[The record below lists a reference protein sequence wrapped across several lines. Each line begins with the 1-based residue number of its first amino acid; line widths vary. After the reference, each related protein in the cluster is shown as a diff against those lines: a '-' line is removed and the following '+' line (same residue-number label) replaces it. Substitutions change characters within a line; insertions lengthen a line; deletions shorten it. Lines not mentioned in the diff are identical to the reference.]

1 MTTTFRAMNA
11 HDIEPC
17 YAMTQQ
23 LKWPHR
29 REDWQQAMTFG
40 EGVVIEE
47 QGRLLGSAILWRWG
61 ERAATIGLVIVDSQQ
76 QGRGL
81 GKQLMLTLLEKVP
94 DYNVRLHATE
104 MGKGLYE
111 KLGFV
116 TTGQIFQHQTR
127 ALEAVPPVAIPT
139 GLTLRRAQAQ
149 DAAILTALDQQA
161 HGMLRPRLIDHL
173 INQHQ
178 TVLLEDAQGDVRG
191 FASLRRFGHGWAIGP
206 AIAQDFPTAQ
216 ALVASLMQGLRGEF
230 VRIDTDAALPL
241 APWLATL
248 GLAQVDNPTTMVRGT
263 PWTPPAGAMQVF
275 GLMTQ
280 AMA

>member
-11 HDIEPC
+11 HDIEFC

-29 REDWQQAMTFG
+29 REDWQQAMALG

-61 ERAATIGLVIVDSQQ
+61 ERAATIGLVIVDGQQ

-116 TTGQIFQHQTR
+116 TTGQILQHQTR
-127 ALEAVPPVAIPT
+127 ALEAVPPVALPT

-149 DAAILTALDQQA
+149 DAPLLTALDQQA
-161 HGMLRPRLIDHL
+161 HGMLRPQLIDHL

-178 TVLLEDAQGDVRG
+178 TVLLADAQGDIRG

-206 AIAQDFPTAQ
+206 VIAQDFPTAQ

-263 PWTPPAGAMQVF
+263 PWTPPAGGMQAF

>member
-1 MTTTFRAMNA
+1 MTTIFRALTA
-11 HDIEPC
+11 HDIERC
-17 YAMTQQ
+17 HAMTQR

-29 REDWQQAMTFG
+29 REDWQQAIMLG

-47 QGRLLGSAILWRWG
+47 QGELLGSAMLWRWG
-61 ERAATIGLVIVDSQQ
+61 ERAATIGLVMVDGQQ

-116 TTGQIFQHQTR
+116 VTGQILQYQTR
-127 ALEAVPPVAIPT
+127 SLDATPT
-139 GLTLRRAQAQ
+139 VSLPAGLQLRRAQAQ
-149 DAAILTALDQQA
+149 DAPALTALDQQA
-161 HGMLRPRLIDHL
+161 HGMLRPQLIVHL
-173 INQHQ
+173 IHQHQ
-178 TVLLEDAQGDVRG
+178 TVLLEDAQGEIHG

-206 AIAQDFPTAQ
+206 VIATTFAVAQ
-216 ALVASLMQGLRGEF
+216 ALIASLMQGLRGEF

-241 APWLATL
+241 AGWLVTL

-263 PWTPPAGAMQVF
+263 PWMPPAGGMQAF

>member
-161 HGMLRPRLIDHL
+161 HGMLRPKLIDHL

-206 AIAQDFPTAQ
+206 AIAQDFTTAQ

-263 PWTPPAGAMQVF
+263 PWTPPAGAMQAF

>member
-11 HDIEPC
+11 HDIESC

-29 REDWQQAMTFG
+29 REDWQQAMALG

-61 ERAATIGLVIVDSQQ
+61 ERAATIGLVIVDGQQ

-116 TTGQIFQHQTR
+116 TTGQILQHQTR
-127 ALEAVPPVAIPT
+127 ALEAVLPVALPT

-149 DAAILTALDQQA
+149 DASSLTALDQQA
-161 HGMLRPRLIDHL
+161 HGMLRPQLIDHL

-178 TVLLEDAQGDVRG
+178 TVLLADAQGDIRG

-206 AIAQDFPTAQ
+206 VIAPDFPTAQ

-241 APWLATL
+241 ASWLATL

-263 PWTPPAGAMQVF
+263 PWTPPAGGMQAF

>member
-1 MTTTFRAMNA
+1 MTALFRAMNA
-11 HDIEPC
+11 QDLEQC

-47 QGRLLGSAILWRWG
+47 QGKLLGSAILWRWG
-61 ERAATIGLVIVDSQQ
+61 ECAATIGLVMVDGQQ

-94 DYNVRLHATE
+94 DHNVRLHATE

-116 TTGQIFQHQTR
+116 ATGQILQHQTR
-127 ALEAVPPVAIPT
+127 ALEAVPPVAIPA
-139 GLTLRRAQAQ
+139 GVTLRRAQAQ
-149 DAAILTALDQQA
+149 DVPTLTALDQQA
-161 HGMLRPRLIDHL
+161 HGMLRPQLMAHIVS
-173 INQHQ
+173 QHQ
-178 TVLLEDAQGDVRG
+178 TVLLEDAQHQVHG

-206 AIAQDFPTAQ
+206 IIAQDFPLAQ

-241 APWLATL
+241 AGWLATL

-263 PWTPPAGAMQVF
+263 LWTPQAGGMQAF

>member
-1 MTTTFRAMNA
+1 MTAIFRAMTA
-11 HDIEPC
+11 QDLEHC
-17 YAMTQQ
+17 YRMTQQ

-29 REDWQQAMTFG
+29 PEDWQQALALG

-47 QGRLLGSAILWRWG
+47 RGKLLGSAILWRWG
-61 ERAATIGLVIVDSQQ
+61 ERAATIGLVIVDNQQ

-94 DYNVRLHATE
+94 DHNVRLHATE

-116 TTGQIFQHQTR
+116 ATGQIFQHQTR
-127 ALEAVPPVAIPT
+127 SLESVPSVMIPT

-149 DAAILTALDQQA
+149 DAPALTALDRQA
-161 HGMLRPRLIDHL
+161 HGMLRPQLIAH
-173 INQHQ
+173 IVGQHQ
-178 TVLLEDAQGDVRG
+178 TVLLEDVQAKVQG

-206 AIAQDFPTAQ
+206 IIAADLPVAQ

-241 APWLATL
+241 AAWLATL

-263 PWTPPAGAMQVF
+263 PWMPQAGGMQAF

>member
-11 HDIEPC
+11 RDIEPC

-29 REDWQQAMTFG
+29 REDWQQAMALG

-61 ERAATIGLVIVDSQQ
+61 ERAATIGLVIVDGQQ

-116 TTGQIFQHQTR
+116 TTGQILQHQTR
-127 ALEAVPPVAIPT
+127 ALEAVPPVALPT

-149 DAAILTALDQQA
+149 DAPLLTALDQQA
-161 HGMLRPRLIDHL
+161 HGMLRPQLIDHL

-178 TVLLEDAQGDVRG
+178 TVLLADAQDDIRG

-206 AIAQDFPTAQ
+206 VIAQDFPTAQ

-263 PWTPPAGAMQVF
+263 PWTPPAGGMQAF

>member
-1 MTTTFRAMNA
+1 MTLIFRAMNA
-11 HDIEPC
+11 HDIEHG
-17 YAMTQQ
+17 YAMTQR
-23 LKWPHR
+23 LNWPHR
-29 REDWQQAMTFG
+29 REDWQQALQFG
-40 EGVVIEE
+40 EGVAIEE
-47 QGRLLGSAILWRWG
+47 QGKLLGSAILWRWG
-61 ERAATIGLVIVDSQQ
+61 ERAATIGLVIVDAQQ

-116 TTGQIFQHQTR
+116 VTGQILQHQTP
-127 ALEAVPPVAIPT
+127 ALARVPTVSLPA

-149 DAAILTALDQQA
+149 DAPTLTVLDQQA
-161 HGMLRPRLIDHL
+161 HGMLRTPLIAHL
-173 INQHQ
+173 IGHEQ
-178 TVLLEDAQGDVRG
+178 TVLLEDAQGAVRG
-191 FASLRRFGHGWAIGP
+191 FASLRRFGRGWAIGP
-206 AIAQDFPTAQ
+206 VIAEDFAVAQ
-216 ALVASLMQGLRGEF
+216 ALVAALMQGLRGEF

-241 APWLATL
+241 AGWLATL

-263 PWTPPAGAMQVF
+263 PWTPAPDAMQAW

>member
-1 MTTTFRAMNA
+1 MTALFRAMNA
-11 HDIEPC
+11 QDLEQC

-47 QGRLLGSAILWRWG
+47 QGKLLGSAILWRWG
-61 ERAATIGLVIVDSQQ
+61 ERAATIGLVIVDGQQ

-94 DYNVRLHATE
+94 DHNVRLHATE

-116 TTGQIFQHQTR
+116 TTGQILQHQTR
-127 ALEAVPPVAIPT
+127 ALEAVPPVAIPA
-139 GLTLRRAQAQ
+139 GVTLRRAQAQ
-149 DAAILTALDQQA
+149 DVPPLTALDQQA
-161 HGMLRPRLIDHL
+161 HGMLRPQLMAHIVS
-173 INQHQ
+173 QHQ
-178 TVLLEDAQGDVRG
+178 TVLLEDAQHQVHG

-206 AIAQDFPTAQ
+206 IIAQDFPLAQ

-241 APWLATL
+241 AGWLATL

-263 PWTPPAGAMQVF
+263 PWTPQAGGMQAF